1 LPPGHLDLL
10 SLGDRELTW
19 IGAKASV
26 QTGIGVAVWA
36 AFPLK

>member
-1 LPPGHLDLL
+1 LPSGHLDLL

-26 QTGIGVAVWA
+26 AKWHRRRDVGG
-36 AFPLK
+36 FSP